1 MDDLVSLLRIL
12 PDGLSV
18 TAVIIVVILFLKY
31 INELQTA
38 YAKTIDEIKE
48 GFKAEVQHITDT
60 IGNEY
65 KEVQK
70 DVAKLLTDLLT
81 IGKDHIKIQ
90 ERIAQAI
97 EKGVEKK

>member
-31 INELQTA
+31 INELQMA
-38 YAKTIDEIKE
+38 HAKTIEEIKE
-48 GFKAEVQHITDT
+48 GFKSEVQHLTDT
-60 IGNEY
+60 VGTEY

-70 DVAKLLTDLLT
+70 DVARLLTDLLT
-81 IGKDHIKIQ
+81 IGKEHIKST
-90 ERIAQAI
+90 ERIAQAL